1 MNSLNLKLKH
11 WVDLTPSP
19 RDGRAALLRAAA
31 GIRQRKQFEAAWF
44 DASLLRHPDN
54 PFDTIF
60 SWAVTNG
67 FQSRSAVC
75 V

>member
-1 MNSLNLKLKH
+1 MNTLSQKLKH

-19 RDGRAALLRAAA
+19 RDGRVALLLAAA
-31 GIRQRKQFEAAWF
+31 GVRPCRQLEVAWF
-44 DASLLRHPDN
+44 DASLLRHPEN

-60 SWAVTNG
+60 SWAVANG
-67 FQSRSAVC
+67 LQSRSAVC

>member
-1 MNSLNLKLKH
+1 MNTLSLKLKH

-19 RDGRAALLRAAA
+19 RNGRAVLLRAAA
-31 GIRQRKQFEAAWF
+31 GVRQHRQLEVAWF
-44 DASLLRHPDN
+44 DASLLRYPEN

-60 SWAVTNG
+60 SWAVANG

-75 V
+75 I